1 MNHCLVTGATG
12 LIGFYLCRQ
21 LLQLGYRVTA
31 ISRTYSQSL
40 TTFSYNKDFTLLV
53 GNLKDENFTQT
64 IFDAH
69 KMDVVFHLAVERY
82 SPETNKNRDLKIQN
96 QPPFQT
102 NFLGTVNLLQSA
114 CNAGVPYWVQSSSM
128 NVYNFEN
135 HNYLPV
141 DENHPTAP
149 SESNGLSML
158 LAEQM
163 CQYFNLSAGLLSVIL
178 RYPGVYGPG
187 KNTGIVA
194 KFVQACLSDQKE
206 PLLAFKNRTSD
217 FVYVQDVV
225 DANLLTLQNIE
236 VVKGKILNIGSGVET
251 SVFELANIIKVLTK
265 ANVQIH
271 EEAVL
276 KPRRFYFDICK
287 AQKLMNYKPRSIR
300 EGLSEFI
307 AELQMKNKESESV
320 DSCK

>member
-12 LIGFYLCRQ
+12 LIGFYLCKQ
-21 LLQLGYRVTA
+21 LLQLGYGVTA
-31 ISRTYSQSL
+31 ISRTHSQRL
-40 TTFSYNKDFTLLV
+40 ATFSLNKDFTLLV

-64 IFDAH
+64 IFDTH
-69 KMDVVFHLAVERY
+69 KMDVIFHLAVERY
-82 SPETNKNRDLKIQN
+82 SPETNEQKDLTIQN
-96 QPPFQT
+96 QAPFQT
-102 NFLGTVNLLQSA
+102 NFLGAINLLQSA

-135 HNYLPV
+135 PNYLPV

-149 SESNGLSML
+149 GNPDGLSML

-163 CQYFNLSAGLLSVIL
+163 CQYFHRSAGLRCVIL

-187 KNTGIVA
+187 KNTGVVA
-194 KFVQACLSDQKE
+194 KFIQICLEDQNE

-225 DANLLTLQNIE
+225 DANLLTLQNFE
-236 VVKGKILNIGSGVET
+236 ELKGKIFNIGSGVET
-251 SVFELANIIKVLTK
+251 SVLELANMIKELTK

-287 AQKLMNYKPRSIR
+287 AQKLMNYKPRSVR
-300 EGLSEFI
+300 EGLKEFI
-307 AELQMKNKESESV
+307 ADLQMKYKRSEWV

>member
-12 LIGFYLCRQ
+12 LIGFYLCRE

-31 ISRTYSQSL
+31 ISRTYSQRL
-40 TTFSYNKDFTLLV
+40 ATFFLNKDFTLLV
-53 GNLKDENFTQT
+53 GNLRDENFTQT

-69 KMDVVFHLAVERY
+69 KMDVVFHLAVERH
-82 SPETNKNRDLKIQN
+82 SPETNEQRDLIIQN
-96 QPPFQT
+96 QAPFQT
-102 NFLGTVNLLQSA
+102 NFLGTINLLQSA
-114 CNAGVPYWVQSSSM
+114 CNAGVPNWVQSSSM

-135 HNYLPV
+135 PNYLPV

-149 SESNGLSML
+149 ADPNGLSML

-163 CQYFNLSAGLLSVIL
+163 CQYFNRSAGLRCVIL

-187 KNTGIVA
+187 KNTGVVA
-194 KFVQACLSDQKE
+194 KFVQTCLTDQNE

-225 DANLLTLQNIE
+225 DANLLTLQKFEELVGNTF
-236 VVKGKILNIGSGVET
+236 NIGSGVET
-251 SVFELANIIKVLTK
+251 SVYELANMIKVLTK
-265 ANVQIH
+265 ANVQIQ
-271 EEAVL
+271 EETVL
-276 KPRRFYFDICK
+276 KPRRFYFDIGK
-287 AQKLMNYKPRSIR
+287 AQKLMNYKPRSVR

-307 AELQMKNKESESV
+307 AELQMDNKRSELV